1 MDRASY
7 LKQLRGKLRRLPAH
21 ELDVKRLPIMK
32 NTLRK
37 LERKMSI
44 RSFHNLALLHTLPHK
59 Y

>member
-21 ELDVKRLPIMK
+21 ELDAALAYY
-32 NTLRK
+32 
-37 LERKMSI
+37 EEYFEEAGEKMNI
-44 RSFHNLALLHTLPHK
+44 RSFHNLALLHMSPHK